1 MSPASLKQQQK
12 PAEPSFGDAGHGE
25 GSARA
30 AANRAR
36 DLPYLARVGVL
47 AAVYFAAGT
56 LGLSMA
62 IMHGSVSLVWPP
74 TGIALGALL
83 LLGFRLWPGVA
94 LGAFLVNALTDV
106 PLATAA
112 GIAVGNTLEA
122 LSGAYLLHRLARF
135 RNSLERL
142 QDVLGLVVLA
152 AVLSTTV
159 SATIGVTS
167 LCVGGAAP
175 WGLYGSLWWQW
186 WLGDAMGALVVTP
199 VLLTWGTA
207 PRFSWPPGRAAEAG
221 ALLLGVVAV
230 SHVVFGGW
238 FTPDLPNY
246 PLAYAVFPFVIWAAL
261 RFGQQG
267 AATATLTVSA
277 LAVSGTLRGVGVF
290 GGETVTEGLLLLQ
303 AFMSVVAVTALVL
316 AAAIAERRWAEEALR
331 VANARLEQAVRRAER
346 ASRHKSEFLA
356 NMSHELRTPL
366 NAIIGFSA
374 LLEQGLHG
382 PLTPKQARFVANI
395 HKSGK
400 HLLTVI
406 NDILDLTRV
415 EVGRLKLALEPV
427 GLAGFVEEVLT
438 VVREGAPAKRPN
450 LTSEVPAG
458 LPPAV
463 ADPVRL
469 RQILYNLLSNAVK
482 FTSEEGTVTVG
493 AESLEGD
500 LAVWVR
506 DTGIGIAPEDQE
518 RIFREFEQ
526 VDGSFARQYQGTGLG
541 LALTR
546 KLVELHGGRIW
557 VESAPGKG
565 STFTFTLPHRVPG
578 PAPAAHA

>member
-1 MSPASLKQQQK
+1 
-12 PAEPSFGDAGHGE
+12 
-25 GSARA
+25 
-30 AANRAR
+30 
-36 DLPYLARVGVL
+36 
-47 AAVYFAAGT
+47 
-56 LGLSMA
+56 
-62 IMHGSVSLVWPP
+62 
-74 TGIALGALL
+74 
-83 LLGFRLWPGVA
+83 LGFRLWPGVA

-316 AAAIAERRWAEEALR
+316 GAAIAERRWAEEALR
-331 VANARLEQAVRRAER
+331 VANARLEQAARRAER